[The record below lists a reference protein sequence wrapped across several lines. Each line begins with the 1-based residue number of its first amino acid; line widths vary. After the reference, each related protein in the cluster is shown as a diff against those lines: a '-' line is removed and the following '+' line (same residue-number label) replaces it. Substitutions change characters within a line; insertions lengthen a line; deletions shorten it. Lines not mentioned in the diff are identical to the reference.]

1 MHSILR
7 TLNNGLCEMT
17 CSIPIIV
24 ENWMLDQN
32 KLNNKY
38 TVYSSK
44 ISVGSQNDEYEY
56 VHNAENSGK
65 IYNRC
70 LIIDRHSAEKV
81 GIFNFF
87 RHF

>member
-1 MHSILR
+1 MHSFLR

-24 ENWMLDQN
+24 EKLDARTKQIEY
-32 KLNNKY
+32 KY

-44 ISVGSQNDEYEY
+44 ISVGFQNGEEYEY
-56 VHNAENSGK
+56 VHNGENPSK

-70 LIIDRHSAEKV
+70 LIIDRGSVEK
-81 GIFNFF
+81 GRNF
-87 RHF
+87 